1 MSNTEIQSL
10 LKQRILILD
19 GAMGTMIQR
28 YKLQEEDFRGERFKE
43 WPCDLKGNNDLL
55 SLTQPHIIKEI
66 HTQYLEA
73 GADIIGTN
81 TFSGTKTA
89 MADYQ
94 MEALVYELNV
104 AGAKLARE
112 AADEMMAK
120 RPDIPRFVAGALGPT
135 NRTCSISPDVNDSS
149 FRNIS
154 FDDLVEAYYEATQG
168 LVDGGVDLLLIETI
182 FDTLNAKAAIFA
194 VQKYF
199 DDHHKR
205 LPIMISGTIIDKS
218 RRTLSGQTIEAFY
231 NSLRHANPLSIG
243 LNCALGAKELRQ
255 HVEELSRISD
265 TYISAYPNAGL
276 PNEFGGYDETP
287 DDMATDI
294 VEWAQSGF
302 LNIIGGCCGTTPDYI
317 HAIKAAVEKYPPR
330 KLPNIP
336 VVCRL
341 SGLEACTIEKGSLF
355 VNVGER
361 ANVTGSARF
370 KRLIKEEKF
379 DEALEVVRQQ
389 VENGAQLIDVNM
401 DEGLLDSKAVMIKFL
416 NMVATEPDIAKV
428 PIMVDSS
435 KWEILEAG
443 LKCIQGKAVVNSI
456 SLKEGEEKFIQQAK
470 LIKQYGAAAIVMAFD
485 EQGQAD
491 TKARKVNICT
501 RAYHILTEQVGFPPE
516 DIIFDPNIFAVAT
529 GIDEHN
535 NYAVDFIEATR
546 EIKEALPHAMVS
558 GGVSNVSFS
567 FRGNNPVREAIHSVF
582 LYYAIKAGMDMG
594 IVNAGQLAIYEDLPE
609 ELRERVEDVVLNRR
623 DDATDRLLEVTDKY
637 KTGGSSQDDKQ
648 VAAWRDAPVEK
659 RLAHA
664 LVKGITDYIEADT
677 EEARL
682 QAERPLHVIE
692 GPLMD
697 GMNIVGDL
705 FGEGKMFLPQVVKS
719 ARVMKRA
726 VAHLM
731 PYIEADKSEADSSNS
746 AGKIL
751 LATVKGDVHDIGK
764 NIVGVVL
771 QCNNFEIIDMGVMVP
786 AETIL
791 KTAKEK
797 NCDIIGLSGLITP
810 SLDEMVH
817 VAKEMER
824 QGFEIPLMIGGATTS
839 KVHTAVKIA
848 PNYNHPAVYVLDAS
862 RAVGV
867 AQSLLSLDLKTNYAK
882 QISEEYAQIREKRAS
897 QKEQRRTFTLRQAR
911 ANKFAIN
918 WENYTP
924 PKPTFLG
931 PKKFEAYPLE
941 ELRHYIDW
949 TPFFKTWSLAGRY
962 PKILDDNK
970 MGAEARKLY
979 NDAQAMLDQITT
991 EKWLQASAVIG
1002 FFPANSVNDDDIVI
1016 YSDDTRTQVK
1026 ATLHHIR
1033 QQMPKTKERPNMCLA
1048 DLIAPIG
1055 VTDYIGAFAVTTGIG
1070 IEAHLARF
1078 EQAHDDYSSILL
1090 KALAD
1095 RLAEAFAERMH
1106 ERVRKEF
1113 FGYAPDEDFSNEELI
1128 KESYRGIRPAPG
1140 YPSCPEHTEKATLW
1154 ALIQPD
1160 KNASIT
1166 LTESFAMYPAAAVS
1180 GWYFSHPDSQYFGTG
1195 KIGKDQVEDYA
1206 KRKDMT
1212 MAEAERWLAPVLG
1225 YEV

>member
-28 YKLQEEDFRGERFKE
+28 YKLQEEDFRGGRFKD
-43 WPCDLKGNNDLL
+43 WQCDLKSNNDLL

-73 GADIIGTN
+73 GADIIETN

-89 MADYQ
+89 MEDYQ
-94 MEALVYELNV
+94 MEELVYELNV

-120 RPDIPRFVAGALGPT
+120 KPDIPRFVAGVLGPT
-135 NRTCSISPDVNDSS
+135 NRTCSISPDVNDPS

-168 LVDGGVDLLLIETI
+168 LVDGGTDLLLIETI
-182 FDTLNAKAAIFA
+182 FDTLNAKAAFFA

-199 DDHHKR
+199 DDHNVR
-205 LPIMISGTIIDKS
+205 LPIMISGTITDKS
-218 RRTLSGQTIEAFY
+218 GRTLSGQNVEAFY
-231 NSLRHANPLSIG
+231 NSLRHAKPLSIG

-255 HVEELSRISD
+255 HMEELSRISE
-265 TYISAYPNAGL
+265 TYISAHPNAGL

-287 DDMATDI
+287 DDMAMDI

-317 HAIKAAVEKYPPR
+317 RAIKTAVEKYPPR
-330 KLPNIP
+330 KLPEIP
-336 VVCRL
+336 VACRL
-341 SGLEACTIEKGSLF
+341 SGLEPCTIEKGSLF

-401 DEGLLDSKAVMIKFL
+401 DEGLLDSKAMMIKFL

-443 LKCIQGKAVVNSI
+443 LKCIQGKAIVNSI
-456 SLKEGEEKFIQQAK
+456 SLKEGEENFIQQAK

-501 RAYHILTEQVGFPPE
+501 RAYRILTEQVGFPPE

-546 EIKEALPHAMVS
+546 EIKQALPHAMIS

-582 LYYAIKAGMDMG
+582 LYHAIKAGMDMG

-648 VAAWRDAPVEK
+648 VAAWREAPVKK

-705 FGEGKMFLPQVVKS
+705 FGAGKMFLPQVVKS

-731 PYIEADKSEADSSNS
+731 PYIEADKSEADSTSS

-824 QGFEIPLMIGGATTS
+824 QGFDIPLMIGGATTS
-839 KVHTAVKIA
+839 KTHTAVKIA

-882 QISEEYAQIREKRAS
+882 QVSEEYAQIREKRAS
-897 QKEQRRTFTLRQAR
+897 QKEQRQIFTLRQAR

-918 WENYTP
+918 WKNYTP

-931 PKKFEAYPLE
+931 LKKFEAYSLA

-949 TPFFKTWSLAGRY
+949 APFFKTWSLPGRY
-962 PKILDDNK
+962 PQILDNDK
-970 MGAEARKLY
+970 VGAEARQLY
-979 NDAQAMLDQITT
+979 NDAQAMLDQIIA
-991 EKWLQASAVIG
+991 EKWLRASAVIG
-1002 FFPANSVNDDDIVI
+1002 FFPANSVNDDDLVI

-1033 QQMPKTKERPNMCLA
+1033 QQMPKTKERPNLCLA
-1048 DLIAPIG
+1048 DFIAPIG

-1070 IEAHLARF
+1070 IEAQLARF

-1113 FGYAPDEDFSNEELI
+1113 FGYAPDEDFSNEALI

-1160 KNASIT
+1160 KNAGIT

-1195 KIGKDQVEDYA
+1195 KIGKDQVKDYA
-1206 KRKDMT
+1206 KRKGMT
-1212 MAEAERWLAPVLG
+1212 VAEAERWLAPVLG